1 MAYLFLLGAIIAEVS
16 ATLSLRMAA
25 TGVRAYYAAVA
36 GGYLLAFAFLTLALN
51 EGLGLGVA
59 YGIWG
64 ALGVAATAVLSAV
77 LFDERITAMMGIGI
91 ALVIA
96 GVLMVELG
104 SHHTPDT
111 DEQQA
116 GAA

>member
-36 GGYLLAFAFLTLALN
+36 GYLLAFAFLTLALN

-59 YGIWG
+59 YGIW
-64 ALGVAATAVLSAV
+64 AASGVALTAVASKA
-77 LFDERITAMMGIGI
+77 LFKEPLTALMMGGI
-91 ALVIA
+91 ALIIA
-96 GVLMVELG
+96 GVLLVELG
-104 SHHTPDT
+104 ALH
-111 DEQQA
+111 
-116 GAA
+116 